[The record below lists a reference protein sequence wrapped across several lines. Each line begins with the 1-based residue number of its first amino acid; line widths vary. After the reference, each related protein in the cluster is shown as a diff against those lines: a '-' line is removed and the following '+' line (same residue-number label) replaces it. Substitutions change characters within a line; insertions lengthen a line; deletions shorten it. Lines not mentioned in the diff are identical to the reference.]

1 MPIYQAYNK
10 KSKRWVKY
18 HFKKGKGFEVVDVKQ
33 RLPQKPFKNVPIR
46 GQRKE

>member
-18 HFKKGKGFEVVDVKQ
+18 HFVKGKGFEVVDVKQ
-33 RLPQKPFKNVPIR
+33 RQPKKPFKNIPKK
-46 GQRKE
+46 GDKK

>member
-18 HFKKGKGFEVVDVKQ
+18 HFVKDGIEIKDVKQ
-33 RLPQKPFKNVPIR
+33 RNPKKPFKNVPIR
-46 GQRKE
+46 GQRRK